1 MRPSRATALFIALFA
16 AALAAT
22 VLVVGARSP
31 ELVLEVLRL
40 PDVITPNG
48 DGVRDKAEI
57 QFFVRETDP
66 HAEVS
71 IVGRDLVLVKTLDE
85 DVALTEDEPVTY
97 LWDATTDEGDPA
109 PVGRYRLRVVLP
121 ESGRDMVFPQRM
133 DLLRPPPQE
142 PEQAQDGEG
151 G

>member
-22 VLVVGARSP
+22 VLVVGSRSP

-57 QFFVRETDP
+57 QFFVRESDP
-66 HAEVS
+66 HAEVY

-85 DVALTEDEPVTY
+85 DVALTEGEPVTY

-121 ESGRDMVFPQRM
+121 ESGRDMVFPKRM

-142 PEQAQDGEG
+142 PERTQDGEG